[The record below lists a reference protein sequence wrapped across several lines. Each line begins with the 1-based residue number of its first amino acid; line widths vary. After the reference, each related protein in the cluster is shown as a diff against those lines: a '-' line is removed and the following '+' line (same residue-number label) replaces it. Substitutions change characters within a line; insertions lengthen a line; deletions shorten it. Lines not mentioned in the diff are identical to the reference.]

1 MTRQLFLDNEEN
13 SMQQI
18 KYASFPALLDDFE
31 KLSEEI
37 DAAIK
42 RTMLMLGGILL
53 PCAVL
58 VIYALSSAGR

>member
-1 MTRQLFLDNEEN
+1 
-13 SMQQI
+13 MQQI

-53 PCAVL
+53 PCAGL